1 MYILLVR
8 NYFYLNMLNS
18 KLKVNT
24 KHQISWCFIILI
36 QNKITFTFKVM
47 YVLITVFD
55 NSSLTKKIYKVNIKM

>member
-8 NYFYLNMLNS
+8 NYFNLNMLNS

-55 NSSLTKKIYKVNIKM
+55 NSSLTKKNLQGEH